1 MSSPARRSPREPGRI
16 AAARRLLA
24 RYREIASRGEAL
36 AKRGRGR
43 RPGLRTVEPHRRP
56 AYKYNG
62 TWVIDELSR
71 IGLHVTQRVLPTGP
85 YGEAL
90 RNGDCDL
97 TLDGHCQNVVN
108 PLLDVGKYLPHS
120 VSTENYE
127 NTMTS
132 GRSISITRY
141 FGKQT
146 SQSSAS

>member
-1 MSSPARRSPREPGRI
+1 
-16 AAARRLLA
+16 
-24 RYREIASRGEAL
+24 
-36 AKRGRGR
+36 
-43 RPGLRTVEPHRRP
+43 
-56 AYKYNG
+56 
-62 TWVIDELSR
+62 LSR

>member
-1 MSSPARRSPREPGRI
+1 
-16 AAARRLLA
+16 
-24 RYREIASRGEAL
+24 
-36 AKRGRGR
+36 
-43 RPGLRTVEPHRRP
+43 
-56 AYKYNG
+56 
-62 TWVIDELSR
+62 LSR

-127 NTMTS
+127 NAMTS
-132 GRSISITRY
+132 RRSISITRY

-146 SQSSAS
+146 VAKQRILMREFENHVLDTQAHETFLLWKYRIVPYRSYVKGWKSARATTSIRTWRRSGSTGCQGCG

>member
-1 MSSPARRSPREPGRI
+1 MQQLASYWPDIEKSRAE
-16 AAARRLLA
+16 ARRLLK
-24 RYREIASRGEAL
+24 EAGAEGL
-36 AKRGRGR
+36 AFE
-43 RPGLRTVEPHRRP
+43 LLNRTVDQP
-56 AYKYNG
+56 YKYNG

-132 GRSISITRY
+132 RRSISITRY

>member
-1 MSSPARRSPREPGRI
+1 LQQLAGYWPDIEKSRAE
-16 AAARRLLA
+16 ARRLLKEA
-24 RYREIASRGEAL
+24 GAEAL
-36 AKRGRGR
+36 AFE
-43 RPGLRTVEPHRRP
+43 LLNRTVDQPC
-56 AYKYNG
+56 KYNG

-85 YGEAL
+85 YGDAL
-90 RNGDCDL
+90 RNGDFDL

-132 GRSISITRY
+132 RKSISITRY